1 LSSAHGLIL
10 DYLSQEF
17 TPMFENP
24 ILVFFFVIFAG
35 LWLIDKINDFCSLGD
50 LFNGRAFSFS
60 HYTTHVDREFTGFF
74 YVLIAALGAGA
85 IALIIP
91 CFASDYAPRRVFI
104 QDLVNTK
111 EQAKVNPAH
120 KTVHAT
126 SRSKDGSH
134 HKGETGKT
142 LAKHQATKQ

>member
-1 LSSAHGLIL
+1 
-10 DYLSQEF
+10 
-17 TPMFENP
+17 MFENP
-24 ILVFFFVIFAG
+24 ILVFFFVLVAG
-35 LWLIDKINDFCSLGD
+35 MWLIDKINDFCSLGD

-91 CFASDYAPRRVFI
+91 CFANDYAPKRVFI

-111 EQAKVNPAH
+111 EQSRVTPAH
-120 KTVHAT
+120 KTAHGK
-126 SRSKDGSH
+126 SQSKDGSH
-134 HKGETGKT
+134 PKSHTAT
-142 LAKHQATKQ
+142 TPAKHQATK